1 MVTFRLLSSLFD
13 YLANLLRYRAPELL
27 LSQPYTKPVDLWA
40 VGCIMGEL
48 IDGQPLFP
56 GENEIDQLYLIQKV
70 IGPLTD
76 HQKEFF
82 RKSQR
87 FLGQKFPEIEKPET
101 LERHYLGKISQ
112 KALSFMKSVLK
123 MEPNE
128 RLTCE
133 EALNHAYFSEDGEGG
148 EEGGGRKEGGR
159 TINKE
164 KRAFLE

>member
-1 MVTFRLLSSLFD
+1 
-13 YLANLLRYRAPELL
+13 
-27 LSQPYTKPVDLWA
+27 
-40 VGCIMGEL
+40 MGEL

-56 GENEIDQLYLIQKV
+56 GENELDQLHLIQKV
-70 IGPLTD
+70 LGPLTD
-76 HQKEFF
+76 HQREYF

-87 FLGQKFPEIEKPET
+87 FLGQRFPEIEKPET

-112 KALSFMKSVLK
+112 KALSFMKNVLK

-128 RLTCE
+128 RMTCD
-133 EALNHAYFSEDGEGG
+133 EALSHAYFEEEGEGG

-164 KRAFLE
+164 KRAVLE